1 MAIDRKRQLFP
12 SSIQWHII
20 VVTSITVIVGLVSF
34 YSYSKLRSNTTN
46 RAVKF
51 SEKSQLLKNKSTR
64 GTRVAI
70 TALGNLVPEG
80 EITQLSAPSSLSGVR
95 VERLLVNEGDKV
107 KAGQVVAW
115 LQGYTKAAAALQ
127 QSKDNL
133 KVAKAKLLQV
143 KAGAKSGDINAQQ
156 TIIERLKQQL
166 QGEII
171 TQNTIITRLEAQV
184 KHAKTENDRYKKL
197 YIDGAIAASITDS
210 KKLQLETLQQ
220 KLKQAKA
227 NLDNTCNSIQNQLK
241 ESKARLNSIKE
252 VRMVDVNLV
261 EAELK
266 SAMTAVMQ
274 ATAEWNLTHVI
285 SPIDGKVLKVH
296 AKTGEVVATSGIVEI
311 GKTSQMYVIAEV
323 YQTDIE
329 NVRIG
334 QKAIISS
341 TAFNRQLQG
350 TVEDIGLLVDK
361 QSILSINPGADTDR
375 RIIKVKIRIDNPEDS
390 QKVARLTNLQVDVAI
405 KI

>member
-1 MAIDRKRQLFP
+1 MTIDRKRQLFP
-12 SSIQWHII
+12 SSIRWHII
-20 VVTSITVIVGLVSF
+20 VVTSITVIGGLVSF
-34 YSYSKLRSNTTN
+34 YSCSKLRTNTTN
-46 RAVKF
+46 RAIK
-51 SEKSQLLKNKSTR
+51 SPDKSQSAKGER
-64 GTRVAI
+64 IAI

-95 VERLLVNEGDKV
+95 VERLLVNRGEKV

-127 QSKDNL
+127 QAKDNF
-133 KVAKAKLLQV
+133 KVAEAKLVQV
-143 KAGAKSGDINAQQ
+143 KAGAKSGDINAQKI
-156 TIIERLKQQL
+156 IIERLKQQL
-166 QGEII
+166 KGETI
-171 TQNTIITRLEAQV
+171 TQKTIITRLEAQV

-197 YIDGAIAASITDS
+197 YIDGAIAAYITDS
-210 KKLQLETLQQ
+210 KKLQLDTLRQ

-252 VRMVDVNLV
+252 VRMVDVNLAK
-261 EAELK
+261 AELK

-296 AKTGEVVATSGIVEI
+296 AKIGEVVATSGIIEI

-329 NVRIG
+329 NVHIG

-341 TAFNRQLQG
+341 TAFNRKLRG